1 MEMSTEN
8 ARRSGAESVTNAELV
23 MSQLAGN
30 TGIVKQMALGVQ
42 ESCQNASV
50 SIVMSLTV
58 VVLTVFS
65 MQEVKLSH
73 NNIIFSFLAIQCEV
87 PANPENG
94 RAVYASVSYNSLISY
109 ECTYGYMLIGDS
121 VRRCERNKEWTGKQ
135 PHCKGNTQIHSKRIS
150 MINPLS

>member
-30 TGIVKQMALGVQ
+30 TDIVKQMALGVQ

-50 SIVMSLTV
+50 SNLNIFYSCCMYNYFESKIR
-58 VVLTVFS
+58 S
-65 MQEVKLSH
+65 RH
-73 NNIIFSFLAIQCEV
+73 INIIFSCLAIQCEV
-87 PANPENG
+87 PANPDNG

-135 PHCKGNTQIHSKRIS
+135 PHCKGNTQTQFDQNKT
-150 MINPLS
+150 

>member
-30 TGIVKQMALGVQ
+30 TDIVKLMALGVQ

-50 SIVMSLTV
+50 SNLNVCYSCCNNYFQSKIRSTYI
-58 VVLTVFS
+58 
-65 MQEVKLSH
+65 
-73 NNIIFSFLAIQCEV
+73 NIIFSCLAIQCEV
-87 PANPENG
+87 PANPDNG

-135 PHCKGNTQIHSKRIS
+135 PHCKGNTQTHFKQNKI
-150 MINPLS
+150 